1 MPSVKEL
8 EAFMAVVE
16 AGSFQGAA
24 RRLNATPPAVS
35 KRISELESELGVR
48 LFERS
53 TRRCRITARGRGLV
67 PYAQR
72 VLGDIGEIQ
81 RTIGKRASLVGRIRL
96 GVVETIAYTQL
107 PEILRKVSAELP
119 QLTVDVEVGLTNDLV
134 RKVRTREVD
143 LACVV
148 GPVREPDLA
157 SEPFWEVQ
165 VSWIAPGPKWTG
177 KSLTIETLAQRTILL
192 QSGGHHIATIE
203 GWFKSRGLRASQTIT
218 CNSLTTAVKMTATG
232 MGMSLV
238 PIECARQELD
248 AGLVT
253 QVPVQVQLPSNSFV
267 TTYQVAQV
275 EPALDAVID
284 VMRGLAATLKTRRTP
299 GTRTKPEAR

>member
-8 EAFMAVVE
+8 EAFVAVVE

-53 TRRCRITARGRGLV
+53 TRHCRITARGRALV
-67 PYAQR
+67 PFAQR
-72 VLGDIGEIQ
+72 VLGDIGEI
-81 RTIGKRASLVGRIRL
+81 RRMIGKRSSLVGHIRL

-107 PEILRKVSAELP
+107 PEILRRLSADLP
-119 QLTVDVEVGLTNDLV
+119 QLTVDVEVGLTADLV

-165 VSWIAPGPKWTG
+165 VSWIAPGPKWTE
-177 KSLTIETLAQRTILL
+177 KPLTIDALAQRTILL

-203 GWFKSRGLRASQTIT
+203 GWFKSRGVRANQTIS
-218 CNSLTTAVKMTATG
+218 CNSLTTAVKMTAIG

-248 AGLVT
+248 ARLVT

-267 TTYQVAQV
+267 TIYPVGQV
-275 EPALDAVID
+275 EAALGAVTG
-284 VMRGLAATLKTRRTP
+284 VMRDLAATLSTPRKRGRRI
-299 GTRTKPEAR
+299 KPAAR